1 MLLMWIYFAAL
12 SEEPTWEKFMLIFCF
27 CMDIYE
33 QGWIDYKEFWKKINC
48 STHASAQHIIINI
61 DPIVLPL
68 TYHQR
73 DM

>member
-1 MLLMWIYFAAL
+1 
-12 SEEPTWEKFMLIFCF
+12 MLIFCF

-68 TYHQR
+68 TYHQG